1 MLNMTK
7 KKNKAGQEL
16 VNVYEKI
23 TCLKK
28 AYREMPDGELLAL
41 SAEVYNS
48 LVSGLIPKRRVLL
61 NELLDLETEL
71 RVRDK

>member
-1 MLNMTK
+1 MTK
-7 KKNKAGQEL
+7 RKNNAGKEL
-16 VNVYEKI
+16 VAIYEKI
-23 TCLKK
+23 TCLDKVYK
-28 AYREMPDGELLAL
+28 DMPDADLMAL

-48 LVSGLIPKRRVLL
+48 LVAGLLPKRRVLL